1 MAIAPI
7 TGKLRKR
14 FWVDVTTALGLGV
27 GAGYAYWFVFS
38 DTRFSPSRSV
48 LTRRALGMVFTSRAV
63 SPSTR
68 RNLLFD
74 KCADFGPFSVQRHEE
89 FYYKLEQA
97 KKAEQS

>member
-14 FWVDVTTALGLGV
+14 FWVDLTTALGLGV
-27 GAGYAYWFVFS
+27 GAGYAYWFVLF
-38 DTRFSPSRSV
+38 DTRLSPSRSM
-48 LTRRALGMVFTSRAV
+48 LTERALGMVFTSRAV
-63 SPSTR
+63 SPNTR
-68 RNLLFD
+68 RDFFLD
-74 KCADFGPFSVQRHEE
+74 EYADSDPFPVQKHEE